1 MIFYDLNHHANLG
14 IQKDFYEIII
24 TYMNLSRGK
33 AFPVSFPNA
42 IIDYQRSLVSGQEV
56 YLEKGRKYKA
66 GIFWLVMQRIVN
78 RNI

>member
-42 IIDYQRSLVSGQEV
+42 IIDYQRSLVSGQEL
-56 YLEKGRKYKA
+56 YLIKGER
-66 GIFWLVMQRIVN
+66 IMPVFFWLVMQRVN